1 MRPGMNIRKF
11 ATITVLVL
19 SSFAA
24 TNVAPTK
31 AELESM
37 YDKAFREFNASNYP
51 QALKELNAID
61 ARQPDLAESQN
72 LRGVILMR
80 QAQYDEAEAA
90 LQKALATDPKF
101 WNARFNLAEIPFLR
115 KDWAEARKR
124 FEGLLQGNAELQ
136 GEASQLIQY
145 KVLLTYLLEGKENMV
160 DSILAKFELSPDTP
174 AVHYSNAAIAFQHKN
189 EKEAKDLLAAAE
201 KKFSPQLNKLF
212 AESLYEVGWMQK
224 PEGQTRVALEIT
236 TEADR
241 QAKAKAMATEK
252 FEEAEQAFQQRDLTA
267 AKRLVDEA
275 DAADPNQP
283 ATINLRGE
291 ILLAQKDFD
300 GAEAA
305 FKQAVKIDPKFR
317 EAQYNLAQIPFK
329 KKEYTKARERFE
341 ALFTA
346 TPAQGGDKNQAA
358 QIIKFK
364 IYLTLLLEGKESRAQ
379 KMMEQFQFT
388 GDTPALYYAQAAWE
402 FKHGNTAKAQ
412 DWIVSARKIYSP
424 ALNLVFAD
432 SFYDLGWIQQNVAA
446 APVAP
451 SKDVAKIESTPSIEP
466 SPIPASALAMN
477 KSAKQSAEK
486 APPATTTETTAANA
500 KNEKPPAPVT
510 TNSPTVETPLVSNA
524 LPSESR
530 APLPPEPVSSPAT
543 GPATS
548 TAMTKQSPATGPET
562 SNALAQQSPANGPA
576 KTDQSSDAGP
586 ATTTAK
592 TDEKPATG
600 PATSNA
606 VVQQSPA
613 NSPANKVAPATTT
626 TASSPATVL
635 APVTIQDPSA
645 TEGTGGFNTRIV
657 LAWIAGALG
666 GLILLWVGVAE
677 FRRRMTVSVYRSP
690 APASGPNFDA
700 LEPETTAEKM
710 AAPKRLAGGP
720 PQISLHLKAS
730 EPSVRRAAVPF
741 GKTSR
746 PFGAN
751 GGAAPGIGAA
761 IENLVPRAPVSEP
774 ALERVET
781 PAVEPISEVLPAAE
795 MASIAE
801 IEHDSAPSALA
812 EVPEFSSVGEPQVIE
827 SEVVEDHA
835 ESIASFA
842 EIPAA
847 PHEPALT
854 EAPAWEAPMIS
865 ETALAP
871 VSLQDVTPISDSSAF
886 VEEVAMPVETPTSF
900 ESPDEPMAEAP
911 EFEEVATPV
920 VEPSSSFE
928 SVGEPIFAAPTV
940 EEVSMP
946 VVESAASFESVGEPV
961 FAAPA
966 VEEVSMPVIEP
977 AASFESVGEPIF
989 AAPAVEEVS
998 MPVIEPAASFESVGE
1013 PIFQAPEVSEPLPAI
1028 DENFSEPEIEPV
1040 AQGQPIPYQVPAFS
1054 TDSPMAEVT
1063 KPEPESLPAQLAPG
1077 AVPGTA
1083 MAGVGALRHS
1093 VESPSFAPQVISTEP
1108 LAQQPT
1114 TPATMPLPNQPTPA
1128 PAIRPAP
1135 MTGGAPQS
1143 QPASGMQTAVQ
1154 LTFSFEIASLQLTP
1168 SFKMGALQLKPTSKI
1183 VTMRLAPSQQPQPA
1197 MNLQVTFEVSSVQA
1211 AGGGIG
1217 QIRLT
1222 PSQQQRPS
1230 VISTPAFNIA
1240 GLQLLSGSESGAV
1253 QLTPSQQGQ
1262 ASVHVT
1268 GRFQIATVEFSPS
1281 FEIASI
1287 VLNSTSKS
1295 VSVQLPGAG
1304 PSAVEGAPVFEIANV
1319 QLGANGEIG
1328 MMQLNAQ
1335 GAGPKAA

>member
-51 QALKELNAID
+51 QALKELDAID
-61 ARQPDLAESQN
+61 ARQPDLAESHN

-80 QAQYDEAEAA
+80 QAEYDQAEAA

-101 WNARFNLAEIPFLR
+101 WNARFNLAEIPFLK
-115 KDWAEARKR
+115 KDWTEARKR
-124 FEGLLQGNAELQ
+124 FEGLLEGNSELQ
-136 GEASQLIQY
+136 GEAAQLIQY

-160 DSILAKFELSPDTP
+160 DSIMAKFELTPDTP
-174 AVHYSNAAIAFQHKN
+174 AVHYSNAAIAFQHKK
-189 EKEAKDLLAAAE
+189 EQEAKDLLTAAE

-212 AESLYEVGWMQK
+212 AESLYEVGWLQK
-224 PEGQTRVALEIT
+224 PAGQTRVAVELT
-236 TEADR
+236 TAADR
-241 QAKAKAMATEK
+241 AAKAKAIAGEK

-267 AKRLVDEA
+267 ARRLVDEA

-283 ATINLRGE
+283 TTMNLRGE

-305 FKQAVKIDPKFR
+305 FKQAAKIDPKFR

-341 ALFTA
+341 ALFNA
-346 TPAQGGDKNQAA
+346 TPAPGGDKNQAA

-364 IYLTLLLEGKESRAQ
+364 IYLTLLLEGKDSRAQ

-402 FKHGNTAKAQ
+402 FKHNNTQKAN

-432 SFYDLGWIQQNVAA
+432 SFYDLGWLEQKNVAA
-446 APVAP
+446 VPVTP
-451 SKDVAKIESTPSIEP
+451 SKEVAKVESTPSTSLIEP
-466 SPIPASALAMN
+466 SPIPAPATALN
-477 KSAKQSAEK
+477 KSAKPPETAPEK
-486 APPATTTETTAANA
+486 SPATVAGMEATTTTQAPPASQALAQ
-500 KNEKPPAPVT
+500 NEKTPGPVT
-510 TNSPTVETPLVSNA
+510 TNSPSVETPLASNA
-524 LPSESR
+524 LPAETR
-530 APLPPEPVSSPAT
+530 APLPPDMAT
-543 GPATS
+543 TTQPATS
-548 TAMTKQSPATGPET
+548 
-562 SNALAQQSPANGPA
+562 PAN
-576 KTDQSSDAGP
+576 S
-586 ATTTAK
+586 TAK
-592 TDEKPATG
+592 TEQIPATE

-606 VVQQSPA
+606 VAQQNPATSPA
-613 NSPANKVAPATTT
+613 SSPANKVAPATTSA
-626 TASSPATVL
+626 TAPATVL
-635 APVTIQDPSA
+635 APATIQDPSV
-645 TEGTGGFNTRIV
+645 TESMDGSSSLLFIGLIS
-657 LAWIAGALG
+657 AAS
-666 GLILLWVGVAE
+666 LILLWVIFSE
-677 FRRRMTVSVYRSP
+677 FRRRMGVSMYRSP
-690 APASGPNFDA
+690 APATGPSFDA
-700 LEPETTAEKM
+700 LEPETAIEKM
-710 AAPKRLAGGP
+710 AAPKRIAGGP
-720 PQISLHLKAS
+720 PQVSLHLKAS

-746 PFGAN
+746 PFTGNGA
-751 GGAAPGIGAA
+751 GASTVGAAV
-761 IENLVPRAPVSEP
+761 ENLIPRTPARLPEPEPVEVAVVEPVADIKPAAEPVTDIDDDRDLTPAPVTEVAEFSSVSEP
-774 ALERVET
+774 QVIEKPAEIIHSLAEIPAAIQEEPVMDKAPVIEEPPFAAETAVVEEAPAFEEAPALQETPTFEET
-781 PAVEPISEVLPAAE
+781 PAVEEPPVWTPPAFTEPAWAPVAFE
-795 MASIAE
+795 P
-801 IEHDSAPSALA
+801 SAPVF
-812 EVPEFSSVGEPQVIE
+812 ETPT
-827 SEVVEDHA
+827 
-835 ESIASFA
+835 
-842 EIPAA
+842 PA
-847 PHEPALT
+847 
-854 EAPAWEAPMIS
+854 
-865 ETALAP
+865 
-871 VSLQDVTPISDSSAF
+871 
-886 VEEVAMPVETPTSF
+886 EEVAE
-900 ESPDEPMAEAP
+900 
-911 EFEEVATPV
+911 PV
-920 VEPSSSFE
+920 VAETESFVE
-928 SVGEPIFAAPTV
+928 SVSEPIFTEPEAMAAPEIT
-940 EEVSMP
+940 P
-946 VVESAASFESVGEPV
+946 EPV
-961 FAAPA
+961 SA
-966 VEEVSMPVIEP
+966 
-977 AASFESVGEPIF
+977 
-989 AAPAVEEVS
+989 
-998 MPVIEPAASFESVGE
+998 
-1013 PIFQAPEVSEPLPAI
+1013 QAMEI
-1028 DENFSEPEIEPV
+1028 SEPEIEPV
-1040 AQGQPIPYQVPAFS
+1040 AQGQPIPYQVPAFE
-1054 TDSPMAEVT
+1054 TESPMAEIT
-1063 KPEPESLPAQLAPG
+1063 KPEPDALPARAPEG
-1077 AVPGTA
+1077 VVPGTA

-1114 TPATMPLPNQPTPA
+1114 IPATMPQPNQPTPA

-1135 MTGGAPQS
+1135 MSGGAPQT
-1143 QPASGMQTAVQ
+1143 QPATGMQTAVQ

-1197 MNLQVTFEVSSVQA
+1197 MNLQVTFEIATVQA

-1230 VISTPAFNIA
+1230 VISSPAFNIA
-1240 GLQLLSGSESGAV
+1240 GLQLLSGTDAGAV

-1268 GRFQIATVEFSPS
+1268 GKFQIATVEFSPS
-1281 FEIASI
+1281 FEIASL

-1319 QLGANGEIG
+1319 QIGGNGEIG

-1335 GAGPKAA
+1335 GAAPRAA